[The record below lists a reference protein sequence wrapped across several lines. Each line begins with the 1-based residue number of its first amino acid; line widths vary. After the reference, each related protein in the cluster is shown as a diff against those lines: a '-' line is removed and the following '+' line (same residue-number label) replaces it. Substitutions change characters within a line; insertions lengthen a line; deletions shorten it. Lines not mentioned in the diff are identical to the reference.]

1 MNLEERALAFAKAA
15 HESVDQR
22 RKYSNEPYI
31 VHPIAVAEIV
41 RSVRHTPTMIAAAL
55 LHDTVEDT
63 STELCD
69 INDEFGYD
77 VAELVYWLTDVS
89 KPEDGNRKVRKQKD
103 LEHIAKAPA
112 AAKTI
117 KLADMIDNT
126 ISIRE
131 RDPDFW
137 RVYRHE
143 KLRLLEVLKE
153 GDPTL
158 WARAAAQ
165 CES

>member
-1 MNLEERALAFAKAA
+1 MTIEERALAFATAA
-15 HESVDQR
+15 HESIDQR
-22 RKYSNEPYI
+22 RRYTNEPYI

-41 RSVRHTPTMIAAAL
+41 RSVPHTSDMIAAAY
-55 LHDTVEDT
+55 LHDTVEDCGI
-63 STELCD
+63 EHCQLL
-69 INDEFGYD
+69 DEFGWD

-89 KPEDGNRKVRKQKD
+89 RPEDGNRKVRKQKD

>member
-1 MNLEERALAFAKAA
+1 MNLEQRALAFAKAA
-15 HESVDQR
+15 HESVNQK
-22 RKYSNEPYI
+22 RKYTGQDYI

-41 RSVRHTPTMIAAAL
+41 RSVTHTSDMIAAAL

-63 STELCD
+63 PTELCD
-69 INDEFGYD
+69 IDDEFGYD
-77 VAELVYWLTDVS
+77 IAELVYWLTDVS
-89 KPEDGNRKVRKQKD
+89 KPSDGNRKVRKEVDRQ
-103 LEHIAKAPA
+103 HIAKAPV

-117 KLADMIDNT
+117 KLADLIDNT
-126 ISIRE
+126 SSIRE
-131 RDPDFW
+131 LDPDFW

-153 GDPTL
+153 GDPAL
-158 WARAAAQ
+158 WARAATQ